1 MPKVRKISTKVE
13 AKSKDL
19 ISSVIHTQ
27 EKLPEDDL
35 PILAS
40 GLQELLEK
48 APGYMRKVRTDK
60 KFQ

>member
-40 GLQELLEK
+40 ELQELLEK

>member
-1 MPKVRKISTKVE
+1 VPKVRKISTKVE

-40 GLQELLEK
+40 ELQELLEK